1 MVALVDTSVWSQAF
15 RYPKQRGES
24 NVSKISLVLTVLGRD
39 HPGLVEAIASAVAGV
54 GANWLESRMAHLA
67 GQFAGILRVEVEQEH
82 AASLVTALEGLKQ
95 QGLESIIHTEPVP
108 ASSQEEPT
116 LQLDLVGQDRPGIV
130 REISKVLATH
140 CVNVERFQSEQTR
153 AAGTG
158 QILFRAS
165 AQLRLPPGTEET
177 NLRHALEQVAAD
189 MMVDL
194 EFE

>member
-1 MVALVDTSVWSQAF
+1 M
-15 RYPKQRGES
+15 
-24 NVSKISLVLTVLGRD
+24 SKVSLVLTVLGRD
-39 HPGLVEAIASAVAGV
+39 KPGLVEAVASVVADE

-67 GQFAGILRVEVEQEH
+67 GQFAGILHVEVEREH
-82 AASLVTALEGLKQ
+82 AASLVTALEGLGQ
-95 QGLESIIHTEPVP
+95 LGLESIVHTEPIP

-116 LQLDLVGQDRPGIV
+116 MRLDLVGQDRPGIV

-140 CVNVERFQSEQTR
+140 CVNVERFQSEQSR

-158 QILFRAS
+158 QTLFRAS
-165 AQLRLPPGTEET
+165 AQLRLPPGTEE
-177 NLRHALEQVAAD
+177 NSLRHALEQVAAD